1 MVTDRSS
8 HRKILFLH
16 SGGAIGGAPVSMLQ
30 LAAAL
35 PLDRYFP
42 LAVFTHPGPIL
53 GIARN
58 LGVSARVVPLR
69 SAFFHSAH
77 VPVRLRMLVNF
88 SLHFWSTVRAARL
101 LVREERPDLV
111 HLNTSV
117 LIPAAIAIKRERVPL
132 VWHVR
137 EVINTG
143 SWVGR
148 LQASAIARLADCVVV
163 NSSVVAQ
170 GFNGRGRVVR
180 VHNAVDL
187 SRFDQRAMERRDAVR
202 AELAIPP
209 SVPVVGI
216 VGSVQAVKGH
226 YMLVAAA
233 RYVLEAVPEAVF
245 LVVGGGAPPGYAG
258 SWKGRLKRRLRL
270 PLDEEERMRRM
281 VQRSGLASQF
291 RFAGYRHDIA
301 TAIAAIDVLAF
312 PSLAAEGFGRPLIEA
327 MAMSRPVVASDIG
340 PSREILGEGTGAL
353 VPPADPQGLAA
364 ALIRFLN
371 DATAR
376 EEAGRRG
383 RLRVENGFTLDS
395 HVRAVADIYQDV
407 LASDTRASARR

>member
-1 MVTDRSS
+1 MPQRITFI
-8 HRKILFLH
+8 HW
-16 SGGAIGGAPVSMLQ
+16 GGGVGGAPVSMLQ

-35 PLDRYFP
+35 PKDRYRP
-42 LAVFTHPGPIL
+42 LVVFTHPGPIL
-53 GIARN
+53 DFARE

-69 SAFFHSAH
+69 SAFFYSAH
-77 VPVRLRMLVNF
+77 VPIRPRMLVKF
-88 SLHFWSTVRAARL
+88 LMHFWSTVRAVRL

-117 LIPAAIAIKRERVPL
+117 LIPAAIAVKRERVPL

-148 LQASAIARLADCVVV
+148 LEASAIVRLADCVVA

-170 GFNGRGRVVR
+170 GFNGMGRVVQ

-187 SRFDQRAMERRDAVR
+187 SQFDQRAMERRDAVR
-202 AELAIPP
+202 AELAIP
-209 SVPVVGI
+209 SGAPVVGI

-226 YMLVAAA
+226 YLLVAAA
-233 RYVLEAVPEAVF
+233 RHVVEAVPEVVF
-245 LVVGGGAPPGYAG
+245 LVVGGGAPPGYAR
-258 SWKGRLKRRLRL
+258 SWKGRLKRSLRR

-281 VQRSGLASQF
+281 VERHGLASHF

-301 TAIAAIDVLAF
+301 AAIAAMDVLAF

-340 PSREILGEGTGAL
+340 PSREILGEGTGVC
-353 VPPADPQGLAA
+353 VPPGDAKALAA
-364 ALIRFLN
+364 ALIEYLR
-371 DATAR
+371 DARAR
-376 EEAGRRG
+376 EDAGRRG
-383 RLRVENGFTLDS
+383 RLRVENGFSLGS
-395 HVRAVADIYQDV
+395 HVRAISGIYDD
-407 LASDTRASARR
+407 LLTGGLRTASPG